1 MYVYVYAYM
10 HCMCVYVGM
19 CMCMHICACVSVC
32 VCVCVSVFH
41 VCANVRFKVEGARL
55 GVSVGL
61 MLRRKIVIEVRGGF
75 QD

>member
-1 MYVYVYAYM
+1 MCLCGHTFTCAYVYLYAYAYA
-10 HCMCVYVGM
+10 YV
-19 CMCMHICACVSVC
+19 HACSCVC
-32 VCVCVSVFH
+32 VCVCVFH